1 MFRRSLY
8 LFAASAVAALAVA
21 SPAAAGG
28 CCECIAMPACP
39 PAEYLPVLE
48 LPEVTPIYVVN
59 HGPVYTGPGIVSAPM
74 FYKLRTSTAP
84 YPYIG
89 HEHYYGYPRLHR
101 RARVVHYQPRAP
113 RRWVRPPLDPRDK

>member
-8 LFAASAVAALAVA
+8 LVAVSAIASMALS

-28 CCECIAMPACP
+28 CCECVPACP
-39 PAEYLPVLE
+39 PAEYIPVLE

-59 HGPVYTGPGIVSAPM
+59 HGPVFTGPGIVSAPM

-89 HEHYYGYPRLHR
+89 HEHYYSHPRVYR
-101 RARVVHYQPRAP
+101 RARVVHYQPR
-113 RRWVRPPLDPRDK
+113 RLVRPPLDPRDK

>member
-8 LFAASAVAALAVA
+8 ILACSAAALAMA
-21 SPAAAGG
+21 SPAAAGW
-28 CCECIAMPACP
+28 CCECVPDCP
-39 PAEYLPVLE
+39 PVQYIPVLE
-48 LPEVTPIYVVN
+48 LPEVTPVYVVN

-89 HEHYYGYPRLHR
+89 HHYYSYPYVHR
-101 RARVVHYQPRAP
+101 HHAPRVVHYQRRAP
-113 RRWVRPPLDPRDK
+113 RLMVQPPLDPRDK